1 MAQTRW
7 WGCCLCPIPPEL
19 GWKAA
24 GAGFGHLS
32 KPSASI
38 SAGHVAAGLGQPTPF
53 PSPQRKGKEEVS
65 LLRAAFSSDPGTA
78 GQPVEAGDEAA
89 LTLCR

>member
-1 MAQTRW
+1 MAQTRQR
-7 WGCCLCPIPPEL
+7 GCCLCPIPPEL

-24 GAGFGHLS
+24 GAGFSHLS
-32 KPSASI
+32 KPLDSTSG
-38 SAGHVAAGLGQPTPF
+38 GHVAAGLGQPNPF
-53 PSPQRKGKEEVS
+53 PSPQRKGKGGVS

-78 GQPVEAGDEAA
+78 GQPVEAGDAA